1 MHVPGMCAVYKE
13 ETMKS
18 QDIQTFQPRLTV
30 LSREQVKTIHTAAL
44 EILEKT
50 GFKMGHPGALEMLAG
65 AGCNVSHNDWVRIPP
80 SLVEEALR
88 SAPRRILLYDQQ
100 GKKAMSLVN
109 GNAYYG
115 TGSDATFTLDIETGQ
130 RRRTV
135 LKDVANF
142 AQLVDG
148 LENIDFAMSMANPV
162 DVPAEDIYV
171 YVFAEMVKNVNKPI
185 VFIADSGKDIAR
197 IYDIACLIAGGEEEF
212 YKKPFILNYSEAIS
226 PLHFPQN
233 VMEKLIFCA
242 EKRIPICL
250 PSGSNAGGGAP
261 VTLAGA
267 MALGIAENLVGL
279 VVHQLAGRGA
289 PFLFGPNVSALDM
302 KSTVVMYGCPEWSL
316 SQAAL
321 ADMRDELYDLP
332 IWAYAGAS
340 DAKIMDAQAGAE
352 AMFSIIT
359 ALLCR
364 GNVIHDVGYLEH
376 GSTSSLEMVTMANEL
391 VAMSRFF
398 VDGIPVNEDTLALEV
413 IEKVAK
419 GGPGYTFSTEDHTI
433 RHFTDAQ
440 FFPKLLD
447 RTGYDFWEQA
457 GAKDMYARCNIEARR
472 ILSEHQVEPK
482 PDDVLKEIDN
492 IVQGCK

>member
-1 MHVPGMCAVYKE
+1 
-13 ETMKS
+13 MKS
-18 QDIQTFQPRLTV
+18 QDIRTFQPRLSV
-30 LSREQVKTIHTAAL
+30 FSREQAKAVHAAAL

-50 GFKMGHPGALEMLAG
+50 GFKMEHPGALEMLVD
-65 AGCNVSHNDWVRIPP
+65 AGCKVSHGDWVRLPA
-80 SLVEEALR
+80 SLVEDALR
-88 SAPRRILLYDQQ
+88 SAPSQIILYNQQ

-109 GNAYYG
+109 GHAYYG
-115 TGSDATFTLDIETGQ
+115 TGSDAIFTLDIDTGQ

-135 LKDVANF
+135 LQDVANF
-142 AQLVDG
+142 AKLVDG

-162 DVPAEDIYV
+162 DVPTEDIYI
-171 YVFAEMVKNVNKPI
+171 YVFAEMVKYINKPI
-185 VFIADSGKDIAR
+185 IFIADSGRDIAK
-197 IYDIACLIAGGEEEF
+197 IYDIACLIAGGEEELQ
-212 YKKPFILNYSEAIS
+212 KKPFLLNYSEAIS
-226 PLHFPQN
+226 PLRFPQN

-261 VTLAGA
+261 ITLAGA

-279 VVHQLAGRGA
+279 VVHQLAGKGA

-302 KSTVVMYGCPEWSL
+302 RSTVVMYGCPEWSL

-332 IWAYAGAS
+332 IWSYAGAS
-340 DAKIMDAQAGAE
+340 DAKVMDAQAGAE

-364 GNVIHDVGYLEH
+364 ANIIHDVGFLEY
-376 GSTSSLEMVTMANEL
+376 GSTSSLEMITMANEL
-391 VAMSRFF
+391 IAMSRFF
-398 VDGIPVNEDTLALEV
+398 VDGIPVNEDTLALDV
-413 IEKVAK
+413 IEKVATQ
-419 GGPGYTFSTEDHTI
+419 GPGFTFKTEDHTLK
-433 RHFTDAQ
+433 HFKDAQ

-457 GAKDMYARCNIEARR
+457 GAQDMYQRCNIEAKR
-472 ILSEHQVEPK
+472 ILLEHQVEPK
-482 PDDVLKEIDN
+482 PEEVLREIDN
-492 IVQGCK
+492 ILQRP